1 MNTPQQTA
9 AEITATLP
17 SAAGWLGGEDTPE
30 GRIDRQLHDGSLD
43 GRGVLDLI
51 AAGITADRA
60 QRTSGVIAAVVDALT
75 DRGATDAAERVRAA
89 DEDDLWSTHLGAVID
104 RIEDA
109 YSTAH

>member
-30 GRIDRQLHDGSLD
+30 GRIDRQLYDGSLD

-51 AAGITADRA
+51 IAGIASDRA
-60 QRTSGVIAAVVDALT
+60 QRAGGLIAAVADALT
-75 DRGATDAAERVRAA
+75 DRGADAAAERVREA
-89 DEDDLWSTHLGAVID
+89 DEDDLWNAHLGPVID

-109 YSTAH
+109 YSTAR